1 MLRPDE
7 VLPEFLLA
15 EFPEAA
21 ARRRRRLEPVEAK
34 GVLCGG
40 VSEDHVRVV
49 EHVEAVQRQR
59 VEFQVVQGELG
70 VDVEADVCGQGA
82 RQVLEQAGGGLAT
95 DCWEAEPEGSLQ
107 TAGDRCLLERLSDK
121 EGRPAGSN

>member
-1 MLRPDE
+1 MHLLLRFGLTESSQNSSWLRP
-7 VLPEFLLA
+7 VRLP
-15 EFPEAA
+15 PEAE
-21 ARRRRRLEPVEAK
+21 ARRRRQLEPVEAK

-70 VDVEADVCGQGA
+70 VDVEADVCG
-82 RQVLEQAGGGLAT
+82 
-95 DCWEAEPEGSLQ
+95 
-107 TAGDRCLLERLSDK
+107 
-121 EGRPAGSN
+121 